1 MAQIAPWL
9 QTPDYIG
16 AMRAGAGIGLERA
29 RIDTGSAE
37 AADRLKLAYSQ
48 LAAQEDRAAE
58 LAAQRQQHAAEA
70 LKHQSDMFQFQKQK
84 DAEMQQY
91 RQQEEE
97 RKNTALQELVGYRN
111 SRLGQI
117 DTGQSETAR
126 HHGVTESI
134 SSEKAKAMIDRGAAE
149 PVTFPEFPGMTFIKQ
164 PSGTILKVESEMRSP
179 TVSLDATGAF
189 KGASGAI
196 NNPQMR
202 ALMGTN
208 SLPGA
213 VTAPAAPTAAPP
225 PAFWTRLPFVGGSSA
240 TPPASA
246 GDALRQPQGQAAP
259 KRVKVIGPNGQK
271 GTIQEGDDL
280 PDGWKLAE

>member
-1 MAQIAPWL
+1 MASGIAPW
-9 QTPDYIG
+9 TVPPDYIG

-29 RIDTGSAE
+29 RIDAGSTE

-97 RKNTALQELVGYRN
+97 RKNTALQELVGYR
-111 SRLGQI
+111 STRLGQI
-117 DTGQSETAR
+117 DTGLDAKKSPKIHFGPNGQVLQESDGT
-126 HHGVTESI
+126 VTEI
-134 SSEKAKAMIDRGAAE
+134 RPRD
-149 PVTFPEFPGMTFIKQ
+149 
-164 PSGTILKVESEMRSP
+164 
-179 TVSLDATGAF
+179 
-189 KGASGAI
+189 KGAPKFTGPHVTLPADENGVVLSGPADQPAI
-196 NNPQMR
+196 VSKLKSFSDKKAAQ
-202 ALMGTN
+202 ALQDAQPNWFQRHLFGAKPLA
-208 SLPGA
+208 SL
-213 VTAPAAPTAAPP
+213 
-225 PAFWTRLPFVGGSSA
+225 
-240 TPPASA
+240 SA
-246 GDALRQPQGQAAP
+246 GEALKAPQGGTG
-259 KRVKVIGPNGQK
+259 RVKVVGPNGQK